1 MACNCGK
8 NKVRPF
14 GPASTST
21 GTRSTG
27 EPTKYV
33 LRTRL
38 GQTSYGS
45 RLEAEAAKRRAGGGQ
60 IIEVY

>member
-8 NKVRPF
+8 NKTRPF
-14 GPASTST
+14 GIKSTAS
-21 GTRSTG
+21 
-27 EPTKYV
+27 EPSSFV

-38 GQTSYGS
+38 GQQTYGS

-60 IIEVY
+60 IIEVR

>member
-14 GPASTST
+14 GMKTS
-21 GTRSTG
+21 
-27 EPTKYV
+27 EPSKFV

-38 GQTSYGS
+38 GQQSYDS

-60 IIEVY
+60 IIEVR

>member
-8 NKVRPF
+8 NKTRPF
-14 GPASTST
+14 SPRSATASA
-21 GTRSTG
+21 
-27 EPTKYV
+27 EPTAYV

-38 GQTSYGS
+38 GQQSFNS

-60 IIEVY
+60 IIEVR